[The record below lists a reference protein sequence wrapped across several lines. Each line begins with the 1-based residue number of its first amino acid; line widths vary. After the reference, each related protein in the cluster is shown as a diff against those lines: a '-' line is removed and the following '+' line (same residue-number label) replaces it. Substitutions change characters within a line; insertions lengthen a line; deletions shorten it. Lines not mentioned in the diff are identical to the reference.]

1 MAGDTLALVKPGC
14 HFGAREFDA
23 MTSYPFQMID
33 VFGDGAFAGN
43 PLAVVTTPDDLD
55 LATMQRITRWL
66 NLSETTF
73 LLPPTDPAA
82 DYRVRIF
89 TLDREL
95 PFAGHPTLGTCHAW
109 LAAGGAPQAGDMVVQ
124 QCGAGLVR
132 VRRDGAG
139 LAFAAPPLIRSGPVE
154 EDKRREIAAI
164 LGIAVD
170 DIVDAAWVDNG
181 PGWVAVLLDSAEAVL
196 AVEPAR
202 HHPERVEIGVVGFSP
217 AGSAE
222 TYEIRALFSDP
233 FGGLVEDPVTGS
245 LNASVAQW
253 LLGAGRVTAPYVAAQ
268 GTRLGRRGR
277 VRVDRDADGQVW
289 IGGNTATLLSGVA
302 EI

>member
-1 MAGDTLALVKPGC
+1 
-14 HFGAREFDA
+14 
-23 MTSYPFQMID
+23 MTAYPFQMID
-33 VFGDGAFAGN
+33 VFGEGGFAGN
-43 PLAVVTTPDDLD
+43 PLAVITTPHDLD
-55 LATMQRITRWL
+55 LETMQRITRWL

-109 LAAGGAPQAGDMVVQ
+109 LSAGGVPRDRGMVVQ

-132 VRRDGAG
+132 LRRDGDS
-139 LAFAAPPLIRSGPVE
+139 LAFAAPPMIRSGPV
-154 EDKRREIAAI
+154 DDGKRREIAAI
-164 LGIAVD
+164 LGIAVA

-181 PGWVAVLLDSAEAVL
+181 PGWVAVLLGSAAAVL
-196 AVEPAR
+196 AIEPAR
-202 HHPERVEIGVVGFSP
+202 HHAARTEIGVVGFHA
-217 AGSAE
+217 AGGAE
-222 TYEIRALFSDP
+222 AYEIRSLFSDP
-233 FGGLVEDPVTGS
+233 FGGIVEDPVTGS

-253 LLGAGRVTAPYVAAQ
+253 LLGTGRITAPYIASQ

-277 VRVDRDADGQVW
+277 IRIDRDAEGQVW
-289 IGGNTATLLSGVA
+289 IGGNTATKFSGVA